1 MLVFC
6 LLDDNVAR
14 EVRDMGI
21 QLFCN
26 FYCNSKWPR
35 ANNQEGF
42 AFKNKYKCF
51 YGEKLVRYTDFF
63 DNSLNGKMG

>member
-21 QLFCN
+21 QLFAI
-26 FYCNSKWPR
+26 FIAI
-35 ANNQEGF
+35 ANGQEPITRRVLLLKININ
-42 AFKNKYKCF
+42 AFMGKN
-51 YGEKLVRYTDFF
+51 
-63 DNSLNGKMG
+63 